1 MHNAWYGKLLRGV
14 RKETETDTQKTYRGV
29 KVAGINTSQIN
40 AELEDFTSEQLAQ
53 VDEIISSYKG
63 KPGALIPV
71 LEQVQDVCG
80 YLPMA
85 IQLRVAG
92 GLNLPVANVYG
103 VVTFYSFFT
112 MVPRG
117 KHVIRVCLGTACY
130 VRGGKPIL
138 EKLSA
143 ILQIQPG
150 ECTED
155 RLFSLETVRC
165 LGACGLAPVVVV
177 DEDTHGQ
184 VKPAKLDALLAQY
197 D

>member
-1 MHNAWYGKLLRGV
+1 MDR
-14 RKETETDTQKTYRGV
+14 TQME
-29 KVAGINTSQIN
+29 AGL
-40 AELEDFTSEQLAQ
+40 AEFTADQLEQ
-53 VDEIISSYKG
+53 VDEIIGRYKS

-71 LEQVQDVCG
+71 LEKVQDVCG

-85 IQLRVAG
+85 LQYRVAK

-117 KHVIRVCLGTACY
+117 KHVVRVCLGTACY
-130 VRGGKPIL
+130 VRGGQRIL
-138 EKLSA
+138 DELVHN
-143 ILQIQPG
+143 LGIQPG

-155 RLFSLETVRC
+155 RNFSLETVRC
-165 LGACGLAPVVVV
+165 LGACGLAPVVVI

-184 VKPAKLDALLAQY
+184 MKPAKLAGVLAQY
-197 D
+197 R